1 MKNYNIIQ
9 DTPKYKNCKIGMR
22 AEDHKDAIRKAPLVV
37 TGRINAIEEVDRFG
51 EHVATIWKR
60 EEEENRLSIDQLA
73 EKLGGRVWRKYG
85 KERIYLRRGHTTRKM
100 STSTFVYWDK
110 KEKEYAVHCHIVCP
124 SQSRNWIKS
133 QQDLIISEVKK
144 EIEDAHSEN

>member
-9 DTPKYKNCKIGMR
+9 ETPKYKNCKIGMR

-60 EEEENRLSIDQLA
+60 EEEESGLSIDQLA

-85 KERIYLRRGHTTRKM
+85 KERIYLRRGGSEGRRVGNEWKCW
-100 STSTFVYWDK
+100 SWRDQGWICAEVR
-110 KEKEYAVHCHIVCP
+110 VH
-124 SQSRNWIKS
+124 SKNKR
-133 QQDLIISEVKK
+133 
-144 EIEDAHSEN
+144 